1 MRKQQVKDRVTL
13 IRAMPEFNI
22 PNWWLTFYLTA
33 SRENLE
39 AAADR
44 LLALHAVNFDGADSG
59 FLYPKLP
66 VGADPNAVL
75 DLIEH
80 VEQISESCA
89 VEIIQV
95 DADTHS
101 DVTLSK
107 CQEIISY

>member
-13 IRAMPEFNI
+13 IRAMPEFDI

-39 AAADR
+39 AAAKR
-44 LLALHAVNFDGADSG
+44 LLALHAVNLDGADFG

-66 VGADPNAVL
+66 VEADPKAIL
-75 DLIEH
+75 DLIEQ
-80 VEQISESCA
+80 VEGIAELCS
-89 VEIIQV
+89 VEILQV
-95 DADTHS
+95 DADTRS

-107 CQEIISY
+107 VQEIISY